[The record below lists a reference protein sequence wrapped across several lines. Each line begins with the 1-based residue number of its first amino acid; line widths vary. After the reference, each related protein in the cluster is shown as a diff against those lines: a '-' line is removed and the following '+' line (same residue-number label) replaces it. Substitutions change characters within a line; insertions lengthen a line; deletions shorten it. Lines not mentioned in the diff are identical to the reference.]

1 MEIKDHSPSR
11 RSKWN
16 EFALAAHIK
25 GHVAFQGQLGRGMH
39 NLEIDSPLTKGVKG
53 RVKAAENSL
62 NKGVSGVPKSCRP
75 RQGKTLTFALSFG
88 SQIGVNKQPPITALK
103 LEANR

>member
-25 GHVAFQGQLGRGMH
+25 GHVALQGQLGRGMH
-39 NLEIDSPLTKGVKG
+39 NLEIDSALTKGVKG
-53 RVKAAENSL
+53 RAKAAENSL
-62 NKGVSGVPKSCRP
+62 NKAGCWPAEIVQAKARKNSHVCIFIWLPKCR
-75 RQGKTLTFALSFG
+75 Q
-88 SQIGVNKQPPITALK
+88 
-103 LEANR
+103 

>member
-25 GHVAFQGQLGRGMH
+25 GHVALQGQLGRGMH
-39 NLEIDSPLTKGVKG
+39 NLEIDSPLTEGVKG
-53 RVKAAENSL
+53 RVKAARF
-62 NKGVSGVPKSCRP
+62 KGLYRVPKAARKGPAELGSC
-75 RQGKTLTFALSFG
+75 FSY
-88 SQIGVNKQPPITALK
+88 SNWC
-103 LEANR
+103 